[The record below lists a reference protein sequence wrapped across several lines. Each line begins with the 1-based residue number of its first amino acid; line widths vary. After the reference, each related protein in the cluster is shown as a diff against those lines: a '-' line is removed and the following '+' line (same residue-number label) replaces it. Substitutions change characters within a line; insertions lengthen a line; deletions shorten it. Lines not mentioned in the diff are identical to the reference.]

1 MTAPMPHEPYIA
13 SVADALTAAGLAPT
27 RWWVS
32 DAEID
37 PRGDGCTTMDG
48 AILTWDGGHPAVDAD
63 ELPDGFL
70 LIWESS
76 ADTWQWAAFRED
88 GSNEDLKPLDMPLDA
103 TPERVVEVVRAVLSG
118 ATPGE
123 PETEVSRA

>member
-1 MTAPMPHEPYIA
+1 MSAPLPHEPYIA
-13 SVADALTAAGLAPT
+13 AVVAALTAADLEPT

-37 PRGDGCTTMDG
+37 PRGDGCTTMDD
-48 AILTWDGGHPAVDAD
+48 AVLIWDDQSAVNIDEHPH
-63 ELPDGFL
+63 GL
-70 LIWESS
+70 LVSWESS
-76 ADTWQWAAFRED
+76 AGTWEWARLRED

-103 TPERVVEVVRAVLSG
+103 TPERVVEVVRSVLSG
-118 ATPGE
+118 AIPGG